1 MKKLFIR
8 QVAVNPAD
16 KSEQRWEVQMKHE
29 DGSFIGIVDKDMDH
43 LSFSTRE
50 EAVKAREILLQRE
63 EIEFQYDICT
73 HRRYQEDD
81 YKHLKA
87 KGYNDSEIA
96 NIWNNDIKHDIVSNL
111 LWLRANNP
119 EAAEEVLADFV
130 NLKNNNP
137 YQSNPNNN
145 A

>member
-16 KSEQRWEVQMKHE
+16 NSEQRWEVQMKKE
-29 DGSFIGIVDKDMDH
+29 DGTFIGIADENMKL

-50 EAVKAREILLQRE
+50 EAIKAREVLMQTE
-63 EIEFQYDICT
+63 EIKFHYDIET

-119 EAAEEVLADFV
+119 EVAEEVLADFV